1 VDLVDKKV
9 AMICEPCWL
18 YLVMI
23 NYLAISSA
31 MDTRELVYKSRVE
44 VRQGGHKSGIREY
57 FVPC

>member
-1 VDLVDKKV
+1 
-9 AMICEPCWL
+9 MICEPCWL

-31 MDTRELVYKSRVE
+31 MDTRELVHKSRVE
-44 VRQGGHKSGIREY
+44 VRQGGHKSGTREY